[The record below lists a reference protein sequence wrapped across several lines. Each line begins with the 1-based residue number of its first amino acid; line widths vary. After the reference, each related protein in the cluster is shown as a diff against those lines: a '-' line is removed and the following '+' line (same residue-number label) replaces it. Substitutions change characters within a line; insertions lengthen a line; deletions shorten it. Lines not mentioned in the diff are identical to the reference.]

1 MRILMVCLGNIC
13 RSPMAEGILRDL
25 VRKEG
30 LDFVTDSAG
39 TADYHVGEKPDRRAR
54 AAMRKH
60 GIDIDDL
67 RGRHFVAEDF
77 ERFDL
82 LLAMDESNLR
92 NMLRIAPNEA
102 LAGKAKLV
110 MDYAPAH
117 PKREVP
123 DPYYGDDSGFDHVY
137 AMLDEACRN
146 LLNDVR

>member
-25 VRKEG
+25 AQTGGMDVI
-30 LDFVTDSAG
+30 TDSAG
-39 TADYHVGEKPDRRAR
+39 TADHHVGEQPDQRAQL
-54 AAMRKH
+54 AMRRH
-60 GIDIDDL
+60 GIEINNL
-67 RGRHFVAEDF
+67 RGRQLVTEDF

-82 LLAMDESNLR
+82 LLAMDKSNLR
-92 NMLRIAPNEA
+92 NMLRIAPNA
-102 LAGKAKLV
+102 VLAAKAKLV

-117 PKREVP
+117 PEREVP